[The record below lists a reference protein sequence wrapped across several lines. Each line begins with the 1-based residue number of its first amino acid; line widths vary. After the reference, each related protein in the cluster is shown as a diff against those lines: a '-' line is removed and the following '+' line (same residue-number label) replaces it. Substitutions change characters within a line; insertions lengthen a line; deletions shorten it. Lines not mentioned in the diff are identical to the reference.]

1 MKKIS
6 NICGFIGIAIYAVL
20 MIRISN
26 LCQYG
31 GTKVDL
37 IPILILGVVLIATI
51 IFGIVSSRKEEKL
64 KKVNCSGEMYCSCCP
79 DYFVWRQDYLFGN
92 PL

>member
-37 IPILILGVVLIATI
+37 IPILIL
-51 IFGIVSSRKEEKL
+51 
-64 KKVNCSGEMYCSCCP
+64 EMCIRDRCVCP
-79 DYFVWRQDYLFGN
+79 
-92 PL
+92 

>member
-37 IPILILGVVLIATI
+37 IGCCSYSNNH
-51 IFGIVSSRKEEKL
+51 FW
-64 KKVNCSGEMYCSCCP
+64 NC
-79 DYFVWRQDYLFGN
+79 
-92 PL
+92 

>member
-37 IPILILGVVLIATI
+37 IPILILGVVLILSLIHISEPTRR
-51 IFGIVSSRKEEKL
+51 S
-64 KKVNCSGEMYCSCCP
+64 
-79 DYFVWRQDYLFGN
+79 
-92 PL
+92 

>member
-64 KKVNCSGEMYCSCCP
+64 KKVNCSGEN
-79 DYFVWRQDYLFGN
+79 VL
-92 PL
+92 

>member
-37 IPILILGVVLIATI
+37 IPILILGVV
-51 IFGIVSSRKEEKL
+51 E
-64 KKVNCSGEMYCSCCP
+64 
-79 DYFVWRQDYLFGN
+79 D
-92 PL
+92 

>member
-31 GTKVDL
+31 GTKEDL

-51 IFGIVSSRKEEKL
+51 IFGIVSSRKEEKIEKEFIIPEYL
-64 KKVNCSGEMYCSCCP
+64 KNAIYSVTEN
-79 DYFVWRQDYLFGN
+79 
-92 PL
+92 